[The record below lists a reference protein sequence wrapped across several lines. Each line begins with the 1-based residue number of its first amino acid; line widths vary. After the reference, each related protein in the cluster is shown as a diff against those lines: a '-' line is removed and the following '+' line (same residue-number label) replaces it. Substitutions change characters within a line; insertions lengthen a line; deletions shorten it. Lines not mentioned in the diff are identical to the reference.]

1 MAALAEFEV
10 RWIKN
15 DGAPTVLSDVKFWA
29 AKSGLIQGLRDIPL
43 HFQSRESYSQ
53 HGEDTFLINTIFK
66 DQTRP
71 GRYLDIGASHP
82 VRISN
87 TYLLHRQGWSGIVVE
102 PISRLL
108 RLHKR
113 WRPKDTHV
121 QCLIG
126 GTDGMAEFFLMY
138 PSVLSTTSPE
148 QYEAVIAAG
157 YRLIE
162 RVNIP
167 QLTLG
172 TLLHRY
178 GEGKG
183 IDFASVD
190 IEGVDWIVAKQIAE
204 LDKRLVPR
212 CLCIESNDE
221 EANLRVTNLLRDVYR
236 NKERMGANTIFWN
249 EA

>member
-1 MAALAEFEV
+1 MESA
-10 RWIKN
+10 
-15 DGAPTVLSDVKFWA
+15 TVLNEMKFWA
-29 AKSGLIQGLRDIPL
+29 AKSSLIQGLRDIPL
-43 HFQSRESYSQ
+43 HFQRREGYSQ
-53 HGEDTFLINTIFK
+53 HGEDNFLLKTIFK
-66 DQTRP
+66 DQKSP

-87 TYLLHRQGWSGIVVE
+87 TYLLYLKGWSGIVVE

-108 RLHKR
+108 RLHQR
-113 WRPKDTHV
+113 WRPRDTHV

-126 GTDGMAEFFLMY
+126 ETDGVAEFFFMY
-138 PSVLSTTSPE
+138 PSVLSTTSAE
-148 QYEAVIAAG
+148 QYERLAATG
-157 YRLIE
+157 DRLIE
-162 RVNIP
+162 RLELP
-167 QLTLG
+167 QITLG
-172 TLLHRY
+172 TLLQKY
-178 GEGKG
+178 GEGRG

-190 IEGVDWIVAKQIAE
+190 IEGVDWIVAKQISE

-221 EANLRVTNLLRDVYR
+221 DVNLRVTSLLQGVYQ